1 MTETILV
8 VGSTGNMGFAAVTA
22 ALRTKR
28 NVLAVV
34 RNEASADKL
43 IKYIGSDEGIT
54 TVIADVLSD
63 TGLKEVVDQ
72 VRAGKLPAFQHVWSS
87 GAELLFIA
95 SVLQQPQ
102 AELTCTFLVGGEYI
116 IEPIEGI
123 TTERLRK
130 NMTTGFESNFCE
142 QSRHTRL
149 YF

>member
-22 ALRTKR
+22 ALRTNR
-28 NVLAVV
+28 SVLAVV

-63 TGLKEVVDQ
+63 TGVKEVVDQ

-87 GAELLFIA
+87 GAVLLFFA
-95 SVLQQPQ
+95 SILHRP
-102 AELTCTFLVGGEYI
+102 
-116 IEPIEGI
+116 
-123 TTERLRK
+123 
-130 NMTTGFESNFCE
+130 
-142 QSRHTRL
+142 
-149 YF
+149 